1 MAKPLAGEHSMKV
14 YLDIV
19 WIMNLLIDGLLLVLT
34 SLVLKRPIKKRRL
47 FLSAFFASLIV
58 ILLFTPLG
66 VMAYNPIG
74 KLVYSALI
82 VLIAFGY
89 RRLSLFLQALGM
101 FYLVTFVMGGGLFA
115 LHYFLQSQSFYVQG
129 MSLSTYGFGDPISWV
144 LIFVGFPLLW
154 WFSKKRFDQ
163 VVLRKW
169 KADERVDVR
178 IQFGETII
186 EGVGIV
192 DTGNQLR
199 HPLNQAPVMFIS
211 HEVCRNQIPEQLIT
225 QDPLKALGD
234 QTLPEAWAKRLT
246 IIPYR
251 NVSGMNQ
258 TVLGLKPDVVVLKS
272 SSGEL
277 LCKKVIVALTDH
289 QLSIETDFNC
299 ILHPD
304 MVQLGL
310 AA

>member
-1 MAKPLAGEHSMKV
+1 MKV

-19 WIMNLLIDGLLLVLT
+19 WMMNLLIDGLLILLT
-34 SLVLKRPIKKRRL
+34 SLVLKRQIKKRRL
-47 FLSAFFASLIV
+47 FLSALFASFIV

-66 VMAYNPIG
+66 TIAYNPFG

-115 LHYFLQSQSFYVQG
+115 LHFFLQSQSFYVQG
-129 MSLSTYGFGDPISWV
+129 MSLSTYGFGDPISWM

-169 KADERVDVR
+169 KADERMNVR
-178 IQFGETII
+178 IQFGDLVI

-211 HEVCRNQIPEQLIT
+211 HEICRNQLPELLFSP
-225 QDPLKALGD
+225 DPLKALGD
-234 QTLPEAWAKRLT
+234 PSLPEEWAKRLT
-246 IIPYR
+246 VIPYR
-251 NVSGMNQ
+251 NVSGGNL
-258 TVLGLKPDVVVLKS
+258 TVLGLKPDVVELRS

-277 LCKKVIVALTDH
+277 FCKKVIVALTDH
-289 QLSIETDFNC
+289 QLSIEEDFNC

-304 MVQLGL
+304 MVQLGQ

>member
-1 MAKPLAGEHSMKV
+1 MKV

-19 WIMNLLIDGLLLVLT
+19 WIMNLFIDALLILLT

-47 FLSAFFASLIV
+47 ILSALFASLIV

-66 VMAYNPIG
+66 IVAYNPLG
-74 KLVYSALI
+74 KLGYSALI
-82 VLIAFGY
+82 VLIAFGF

-115 LHYFLQSQSFYVQG
+115 LKFFLQSQSSYVQNL
-129 MSLSTYGFGDPISWV
+129 SLSTNGFGDPVSWA
-144 LIFVGFPLLW
+144 LILIGFPLVW

-169 KADERVDVR
+169 KADERMTVK
-178 IQFGETII
+178 IQFGETVI

-211 HEVCRNQIPEQLIT
+211 QAVCRNQLPDLLFSS
-225 QDPLKALGD
+225 DPLKALSD
-234 QTLPEAWAKRLT
+234 PTLPESWAKRLT

-251 NVSGMNQ
+251 NVSGGNQ
-258 TVLGLKPDVVVLKS
+258 TVLGLKPDFVTLSS

-277 LCKKVIVALTDH
+277 VCKKVIVALTDH
-289 QLSIETDFNC
+289 NLSVEADFNC

-304 MVQLGL
+304 MMQLGQ